1 MVITVQFVLMGANT
15 LARPLLLVQ
24 KRPFYGVILPVF
36 DFLMLKL
43 KSHDPVTA
51 VLLVL
56 AGCAGFQSAGAETPT
71 PVSYNFD
78 VRPVLASKCFA
89 CHGMD
94 AARRKGKL
102 RLDVAESALEK
113 KAVVPGKVDD
123 SKLIERILSTDPDEV
138 MPPPDKHAE
147 VTAAEKDLLRRWI
160 AEGARYE
167 PHWSFVAP
175 VKPEVPAM
183 PGVASAIDALVRSAL
198 EKKGWKPAVE
208 AEKTDWLR
216 RVTLA
221 LTGLPPSTGEID
233 AFLAA
238 SGEAAYAAVVDRLL
252 HSPHYGERQAAVWCD
267 AARYAD
273 TYGRHEDADSMVW
286 PWRDWVIRAFND
298 NLPYDQFIQW
308 QIAGDLLPHAT
319 QDQIM
324 ATAFNRLPVQS
335 NESGSD
341 PEEFRWDQVFD
352 RVKTVTTAM
361 LGLTM
366 ECARCHDHKF
376 DPMTRNDFYR
386 FAAYFDKVDE
396 LGLFSRYTNGIPS
409 PSTFV
414 YKAGEQDRHIALKNA
429 VAQAEKEW
437 QDARN
442 AARPRFEE
450 WLHHRAPPSQ
460 GRGLWAEL
468 SNAPRSGRIEAVLPR
483 PHLYMGF
490 DIINVK
496 KKAYIADNN
505 YEVVAS
511 GNATF
516 KEAQP
521 GKVGMALAFP
531 SDHPKKFG
539 FPARIAPYVRWQPFT
554 FSFWLQMDK
563 VPEHA
568 VILHRSRAGM
578 DAANRGYELTFE
590 EGRLTATLAYFYPG
604 NAIRIQAEEHLSFEQ
619 FRHLALSYDG
629 SSRASGLALYADGR
643 KLKTR
648 VVRDNLTN
656 DIAYRKE
663 WGDLD
668 NAVVADATEG
678 ITLMLGGRT
687 LDAGLRDSFIDELR
701 VYNIQLSEP
710 EIATLAGVETGSDD
724 SRWLEWFIREA
735 DVPSRAAYK
744 KLTAARRAESE
755 FAAGLPAMMVMAKS
769 TGAER
774 QTYML
779 NRGDFRQP
787 GDPVD
792 PGTPAALP
800 QLPEGGSKDRL
811 GLARWLTD
819 PKNPLTSRVQ
829 VNRVWAM
836 FFGRGLVVTPE
847 DFGLQGQAPAL
858 PKLLDWLSSHYVESG
873 WDTKALCREI
883 ALSKTYR
890 QSSAPSDPKL
900 READPDNHF
909 LARGPR
915 FRLPAEQLRDVA
927 LAASGL
933 LNPELGGASVKPYQP
948 AGLWEDSGTQHVYE
962 QDKGDKL
969 YRRSLYTFWRRTC
982 PPPVLNVFDAP
993 TREFCRVKRDP
1004 TLTPL
1009 QALALLNDTAFLE
1022 SARVLG
1028 ERLVRANPSPA
1039 QDAARVE
1046 LAFRELTG
1054 HSPSPK
1060 QSAAMV
1066 ELLKEGREHYAASA
1080 ADAAALLKA
1089 SGESPLDARLPASE
1103 VAATMLMARA
1113 LLNSEAFMIS
1123 Y

>member
-1 MVITVQFVLMGANT
+1 MMM
-15 LARPLLLVQ
+15 
-24 KRPFYGVILPVF
+24 K
-36 DFLMLKL
+36 KL
-43 KSHDPVTA
+43 KFHDLIP
-51 VLLVL
+51 VL
-56 AGCAGFQSAGAETPT
+56 ALGLAGLASPEAHGAQD
-71 PVSYNFD
+71 PVSYNFE

-102 RLDVAESALEK
+102 RLDQAESALSK
-113 KAVVPGKVDD
+113 KAVVPGKPDE
-123 SKLIERILSTDPDEV
+123 SALIERILSTDPDEV
-138 MPPPDKHAE
+138 MPPPEKHAE
-147 VTAAEKDLLRRWI
+147 VTEAEKALLRRWI
-160 AEGARYE
+160 AEGAHYE

-175 VKPEVPAM
+175 VKPEVPVL
-183 PGVASAIDALVRSAL
+183 PGIASPIDALVHAAL
-198 EKKGWKPAVE
+198 DKKGWKPAAQ
-208 AEKTDWLR
+208 AEPTDWLR

-221 LTGLPPSTGEID
+221 LTGLPPTSEEID
-233 AFLAA
+233 AFAA
-238 SGEAAYAAVVDRLL
+238 SPSEAAYASVVDRLL
-252 HSPHYGERQAAVWCD
+252 SSPHYGERMAAVWCD

-273 TYGRHEDADSMVW
+273 TYGRHEDADSLVW
-286 PWRDWVIRAFND
+286 PWRDWVIRSFND
-298 NLPYDQFIQW
+298 NLPYDKFIQY
-308 QIAGDLLPHAT
+308 QIAGDLLPKAT
-319 QDQIM
+319 QDQII

-352 RVKTVTTAM
+352 RVKTTTTAM
-361 LGLTM
+361 LGLTI

-376 DPMTRNDFYR
+376 DPFTRKDFYQ
-386 FAAYFDKVDE
+386 FAAFFDKIDE

-414 YKAGEQDRHIALKNA
+414 YKGEQQKKHEHLKAA
-429 VAQAEKEW
+429 VEKAEKEW
-437 QDARN
+437 QEARASARERFDAWR
-442 AARPRFEE
+442 
-450 WLHHRAPPSQ
+450 HHRAPPAQ
-460 GRGLWAEL
+460 GDGLWAEL
-468 SNAPRSGRIEAVLPR
+468 SRAPNSSRIEAILPR
-483 PHLYMGF
+483 PHLYMSF
-490 DIINVK
+490 DVINVK

-505 YEVVAS
+505 YEIVAT

-516 KEAQP
+516 KEEQS
-521 GKVGMALAFP
+521 GKVGLGLSFP
-531 SDHPKKFG
+531 SDHPKKYG
-539 FPARIAPYVRWQPFT
+539 FPARIAPFLRWQPFT

-563 VPEHA
+563 VPDHA
-568 VILHRSRAGM
+568 VVVHRSRAGL

-590 EGRLTATLAYFYPG
+590 EGRLSATLAYFYPG

-619 FRHLALSYDG
+619 FRHVAFSYDG
-629 SSRASGLALYADGR
+629 SSRASGLTLYVDGR

-648 VVRDNLTN
+648 IVRDNLSN
-656 DIAYRKE
+656 DISYLKE

-668 NAVVADATEG
+668 SAVVADADSPTG

-687 LDAGLRDSFIDELR
+687 LDAGLRDSMIDELR
-701 VYNIQLSEP
+701 VYNVQLSEP
-710 EIATLAGVETGSDD
+710 EIARLAGLKADSDD
-724 SRWLEWFIREA
+724 SRWLEWFIREMDA
-735 DVPSRAAYK
+735 PSRLAHR
-744 KLTAARRAESE
+744 KLTDVRRAESE
-755 FAAGLPAMMVMAKS
+755 FATHLPSMMVMAKS
-769 TGAER
+769 SGLER

-787 GDPVD
+787 GDAVD
-792 PGTPAALP
+792 PGTPGTLP
-800 QLPEGGSKDRL
+800 GLPEGSTKDRL
-811 GLARWLTD
+811 GLATWLTD
-819 PKNPLTSRVQ
+819 SKNPLTSRVQ
-829 VNRVWAM
+829 VNRVWSM
-836 FFGRGLVVTPE
+836 FFGRGLVATPE
-847 DFGLQGQAPAL
+847 DFGLQGQAPTL
-858 PKLLDWLSSHYVESG
+858 PKLLDWLASHYQTGG

-900 READPDNHF
+900 REQDPDNLF

-933 LNPELGGASVKPYQP
+933 LNPALGGASVKPYQP
-948 AGLWEDSGTQHVYE
+948 AGLWEDSGTQHEYV

-1028 ERLVRANPSPA
+1028 ERLVREHPDAASDSARVDEAFKSLIGHMPSPA
-1039 QDAARVE
+1039 Q
-1046 LAFRELTG
+1046 
-1054 HSPSPK
+1054 SKS
-1060 QSAAMV
+1060 MV
-1066 ELLKEGREHYAASA
+1066 ELLREGREHYASA
-1080 ADAAALLKA
+1080 PADADKLLKA
-1089 SGESPLDARLPASE
+1089 SGEAPRDAKLSAPE

-1113 LLNSEAFMIS
+1113 LLNSEPFMIS

>member
-1 MVITVQFVLMGANT
+1 MKFPVQDLIPALVLGLMGCA
-15 LARPLLLVQ
+15 
-24 KRPFYGVILPVF
+24 
-36 DFLMLKL
+36 DF
-43 KSHDPVTA
+43 A
-51 VLLVL
+51 V
-56 AGCAGFQSAGAETPT
+56 CAAEP
-71 PVSYNFD
+71 PVSYNFE

-102 RLDVAESALEK
+102 RLDVAEAAIAR
-113 KAVVPGKVDD
+113 KAIVPGRPEQ
-123 SKLIERILSTDPDEV
+123 SKLLERILSDDLEEV

-147 VTAAEKDLLRRWI
+147 VTKEEVAMLRRWI
-160 AEGARYE
+160 ADGAHYE
-167 PHWSFVAP
+167 DHWSFVPPRKP
-175 VKPEVPAM
+175 VVPAVE
-183 PGVASAIDALVRSAL
+183 GVVSPIDALVRTAL
-198 EKKGWKPAVE
+198 AKKGWKPAPE
-208 AEKTDWLR
+208 ADRTDWLR

-221 LTGLPPSTGEID
+221 LTGLPPTTEEIGR
-233 AFLAA
+233 FLADP
-238 SGEAAYAAVVDRLL
+238 SERAYAVVVDRLL
-252 HSPHYGERQAAVWCD
+252 SSPHYGERLAAVWCD

-286 PWRDWVIRAFND
+286 PWRDWVIRACNN
-298 NLPYDQFIQW
+298 NLPYDKFIQY
-308 QIAGDLLPHAT
+308 QIAGDLLPNAT
-319 QDQIM
+319 QEQIL

-352 RVKTVTTAM
+352 RVKTVSTSM

-376 DPMTRNDFYR
+376 DPVTRSDFYR
-386 FAAYFDKVDE
+386 FAAYFDKIDE

-409 PSTFV
+409 PSAFV
-414 YKAGEQDRHIALKNA
+414 YKGAEQEKHQHYKEGLQR
-429 VAQAEKEW
+429 VEKEW
-437 QDARN
+437 LEARSG
-442 AARPRFEE
+442 ARARFEN
-450 WLHHRAPPSQ
+450 WLLHRAPPSQ
-460 GRGLWAEL
+460 GAGLWAEL
-468 SNAPRSGRIEAVLPR
+468 SNPARSDRIQAILPR
-483 PHLYMGF
+483 PHLYMSF

-496 KKAYIADNN
+496 RKAYIADNN

-516 KEAQP
+516 KEEQ
-521 GKVGMALAFP
+521 KGMMGLGLSFP

-539 FPARIAPYVRWQPFT
+539 FPSRIAPFLRWQPFT

-563 VPEHA
+563 VPDHA
-568 VILHRSRAGM
+568 VILHRSRAGL

-604 NAIRIQAEEHLSFEQ
+604 NAIRIQAEEHLAFEQ
-619 FRHLALSYDG
+619 YRHIGFTYDG
-629 SSRASGLALYADGR
+629 SSRASGLTLYVDGR

-648 VVRDNLTN
+648 VVRDNLVN
-656 DIAYRKE
+656 DIAYLKE

-668 NAVVADATEG
+668 SAVVADADSKSG

-687 LDAGLRDSFIDELR
+687 LDAGLRDSSIDELR
-701 VYNIQLSEP
+701 CYTMQLSEP
-710 EIATLAGVETGSDD
+710 EIATLAGLKEPSDD
-724 SRWLEWFIREA
+724 SRWLEWYIREVDGPA
-735 DVPSRAAYK
+735 RAAYQR
-744 KLTAARRAESE
+744 LAAARRAESE
-755 FAAGLPAMMVMAKS
+755 FARQLPSMMVMARQR
-769 TGAER
+769 GPER

-787 GDPVD
+787 GDAVD
-792 PGTPAALP
+792 PGTPSALP
-800 QLPEGGSKDRL
+800 TFGEGGVKDRL
-811 GLARWLTD
+811 GLAAWLTD
-819 PKNPLTSRVQ
+819 ERNPLTSRVQ
-829 VNRVWAM
+829 VNRLWAI
-836 FFGRGLVVTPE
+836 FFGRGLVTTPE
-847 DFGLQGQAPAL
+847 DFGLQGQAPVM
-858 PKLLDWLSSHYVESG
+858 PELLDWLAVHYAESG

-890 QSSAPSDPKL
+890 QSSAPAEPHL
-900 READPDNHF
+900 READPENRF
-909 LARGPR
+909 YARGPR
-915 FRLPAEQLRDVA
+915 FRLPAEQLRDGA

-933 LNPELGGASVKPYQP
+933 LNPVLGGSSVKPYQP
-948 AGLWEDSGTQHVYE
+948 AGLWEDSGTQHVYL

-1028 ERLVRANPSPA
+1028 ERLVRAHPSA
-1039 QDAARVE
+1039 SEDEQRVE
-1046 LAFRELTG
+1046 TAFLQLIG
-1054 HSPSPK
+1054 HSPSRA
-1060 QSAAMV
+1060 QRQAMM
-1066 ELLKEGREHYAASA
+1066 
-1080 ADAAALLKA
+1080 ALLEDGRRHYKA
-1089 SGESPLDARLPASE
+1089 SPGDAKLLIESAGESPPVANLSASE

-1113 LLNSEAFMIS
+1113 LLNSEPYMTS